1 MSPSYADSIDKLVG
15 NNSFHW
21 ELNTRWLKLKCD
33 TIVSAFSWGHNSEN
47 I

>member
-21 ELNTRWLKLKCD
+21 ELNTRVKL
-33 TIVSAFSWGHNSEN
+33 TR
-47 I
+47 